1 MRPKW
6 ALFIG
11 LNVDLLLLI
20 IGLLKKIYYLPV
32 VTIIMVGY
40 FIYLKFFCEKRNK
53 LYGLRY

>member
-40 FIYLKFFCEKRNK
+40 FIYLKFFYEKRNK